1 MDAKKGGIAAVAGN
15 PIAVEEA
22 GGLRVASR
30 FPKCKYRTGVCKM
43 IETHSQSRHATDIWT
58 AGPSRAI
65 GLYGEMQPL
74 PLPVAAPPAST
85 RTHKPA
91 AKSGLTG

>member
-1 MDAKKGGIAAVAGN
+1 
-15 PIAVEEA
+15 
-22 GGLRVASR
+22 
-30 FPKCKYRTGVCKM
+30 M